1 MCKYFLIPSVWSF
14 HRARFESLCLSLFQQ
29 TLKTIDRVL
38 AKSNITKDNVD
49 QVLLAIRLA
58 FSLLQTFLTEF
69 LLPTTNQENFSYL
82 VL

>member
-14 HRARFESLCLSLFQQ
+14 YRARFESLCLSLFQQ

-58 FSLLQTFLTEF
+58 LSLLQTFLTEF
-69 LLPTTNQENFSYL
+69 LLPTTNQENFS
-82 VL
+82 